1 MPRRDQQHGWR
12 EEQAGAEDDQQDT
25 AKELDQTGISDYHVG
40 DRRHAEGGDGREQ
53 PVTKHGADTGGKAAP
68 ESVGNGPL
76 DAKDVD
82 RPDGRRYQQP
92 DTNAGEHQLDA
103 G

>member
-1 MPRRDQQHGWR
+1 MRADARKNYSHLLAVAR
-12 EEQAGAEDDQQDT
+12 
-25 AKELDQTGISDYHVG
+25 KV
-40 DRRHAEGGDGREQ
+40 
-53 PVTKHGADTGGKAAP
+53 VTKHGADTGGKAAP